1 MVHPCYITPTDVIS
15 TLFVEHAAALT
26 LDTRKHAYEP
36 KRAHLQSKIWLFV
49 ATRACGSHLEI
60 VGYLHL
66 VESYHLG
73 LEHSSTLTSMNNLAL
88 TFWNQ
93 DRWREAK
100 ELLVQVIRERSN
112 GIDE

>member
-1 MVHPCYITPTDVIS
+1 MYSPVEIGNYIYM
-15 TLFVEHAAALT
+15 E
-26 LDTRKHAYEP
+26 KK
-36 KRAHLQSKIWLFV
+36 KRV
-49 ATRACGSHLEI
+49 
-60 VGYLHL
+60 
-66 VESYHLG
+66 LG